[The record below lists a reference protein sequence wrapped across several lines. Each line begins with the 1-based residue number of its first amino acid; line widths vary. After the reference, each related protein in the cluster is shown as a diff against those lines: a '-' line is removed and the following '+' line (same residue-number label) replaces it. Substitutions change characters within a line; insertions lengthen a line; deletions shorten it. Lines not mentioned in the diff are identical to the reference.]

1 MSKFSLAPRRPCFSY
16 TLFVHDVASNPRHT
30 VRWGISVIWIWNI
43 LLRSPLI
50 SCQMVHMF
58 FRMFAALASG
68 TVDQSVLKKP
78 NNPLLD
84 LKPRTPPPPE
94 PEEETRWGQI
104 IDHNTNK
111 TIERPSI
118 RMVLRWGFQILMK
131 VGISTFTWFQ
141 VVPFCSLISDL
152 E

>member
-1 MSKFSLAPRRPCFSY
+1 
-16 TLFVHDVASNPRHT
+16 
-30 VRWGISVIWIWNI
+30 
-43 LLRSPLI
+43 
-50 SCQMVHMF
+50 MVHMF

-78 NNPLLD
+78 KNPLLD

-118 RMVLRWGFQILMK
+118 WMVLREKNINHSIALKSCCEKHENMNATKSKDRIFFFI
-131 VGISTFTWFQ
+131 VN
-141 VVPFCSLISDL
+141 P
-152 E
+152 